1 MGFLSSTKNRIIV
14 GATISIL
21 AVIIIIAIVVPKPK
35 QQDESQ
41 LWMLTTNDSKL
52 ENGYF
57 WEWEDKTWSSI
68 PSENMESF
76 VEDSFGQVFTVDG
89 NNVTLS
95 KKSNSSES
103 QKWIRGPKNSEGYF
117 TIKHKDSGKFLT
129 NDENDGTIIKDFVNR
144 KYVNPLGV
152 YQNDI
157 NVGGTGVSGGYRGCS
172 GEAHTEPPFRKD
184 IVKISGLGWEKEFTI
199 VANSKIN
206 RIETRHIRFTGTC
219 CWEIVGKDKKTHIL
233 APDLNKH
240 FKQPQFPYIRK
251 FRTKNCQP

>member
-76 VEDSFGQVFTVDG
+76 IEDSSGQVLTIDG
-89 NNVTLS
+89 NNVTLNE
-95 KKSNSSES
+95 KLNSSES
-103 QKWIRGPKNSEGYF
+103 QKWIRGPTNSEGYF
-117 TIKHKDSGKFLT
+117 TIKHKASGKFLT
-129 NDENDGTIIKDFVNR
+129 NDIDDKNGGTITKDFVNR
-144 KYVNPLGV
+144 KFDNQLGV
-152 YQNDI
+152 YQDDLNI
-157 NVGGTGVSGGYRGCS
+157 GGSGISGGHKGCY
-172 GEAHTEPPFRKD
+172 GQAHTQPKFRRGD
-184 IVKISGLGWEKEFTI
+184 IEKISEIGWKKVF
-199 VANSKIN
+199 KIFGN
-206 RIETRHIRFTGTC
+206 RKTKRIWITGTC
-219 CWEIVGKDKKTHIL
+219 CWEITGKNQKKHTLERGDNKKPPIGFHIIKKL
-233 APDLNKH
+233 E
-240 FKQPQFPYIRK
+240 
-251 FRTKNCQP
+251 TKKCS